1 LPSSIYLLTLDENK
15 VFIKFPEL
23 ENCYAT
29 FVLGGSDMKA
39 NILIVEDDTEIARV
53 IRDTLVSAGHHVTWA
68 TTGLEGLDDFQSGS
82 YDLVLI
88 DLMLPEMD
96 GFTLCRNIR
105 WKSDIPIIIV
115 SARKDDVDKIEG
127 LGLGADDYVAKPFS
141 LAELQARIDSHLRR
155 WFRYNG
161 VQVAI
166 EEAHFAQDLTISW
179 NLERAYLR
187 GQELSL
193 THKEFE
199 LLRVL
204 AQNSERI
211 FSKNELY
218 EHIWQQADMDGAH
231 TVTVHIKSLREKLE
245 DPVKTPNFIQTVWGK
260 GYRFIGEPL

>member
-1 LPSSIYLLTLDENK
+1 
-15 VFIKFPEL
+15 
-23 ENCYAT
+23 
-29 FVLGGSDMKA
+29 MRA
-39 NILIVEDDTEIARV
+39 NILLVEDDSEIARI
-53 IRDTLVSAGHHVTWA
+53 IRDTLVTTGHHVTWA

-105 WKSDIPIIIV
+105 WKSDVPIIIV

-161 VQVAI
+161 VQVAV
-166 EEAHFAQDLTISW
+166 EEACYAHDLTINWS
-179 NLERAYLR
+179 LERVCLR
-187 GQELSL
+187 EQELSL
-193 THKEFE
+193 TNKEFE

-204 AQNSERI
+204 AQNSAHT
-211 FSKNELY
+211 FSKSELY
-218 EHIWQQADMDGAH
+218 EHIWQQTDMDGTH

-260 GYRFIGEPL
+260 GYRFIGESL

>member
-1 LPSSIYLLTLDENK
+1 
-15 VFIKFPEL
+15 
-23 ENCYAT
+23 
-29 FVLGGSDMKA
+29 MRA
-39 NILIVEDDTEIARV
+39 NILLVEDDTEIARI
-53 IRDTLVSAGHHVTWA
+53 IRDTLVTTGHHVTWA

-105 WKSDIPIIIV
+105 WKSDVPIIIV

-161 VQVAI
+161 VQVAV
-166 EEAHFAQDLTISW
+166 EEACYAHNLSINWS
-179 NLERAYLR
+179 LERVCLR
-187 GQELSL
+187 EQELSL
-193 THKEFE
+193 TNKEFE

-204 AQNSERI
+204 AQNGERT
-211 FSKNELY
+211 FSKSELY
-218 EHIWQQADMDGAH
+218 EHIWQQTDMDGTH

-245 DPVKTPNFIQTVWGK
+245 DPIKTPNFIQTVWGK
-260 GYRFIGEPL
+260 GYRFIGESL

>member
-1 LPSSIYLLTLDENK
+1 
-15 VFIKFPEL
+15 
-23 ENCYAT
+23 
-29 FVLGGSDMKA
+29 MRA
-39 NILIVEDDTEIARV
+39 NILLVEDDAEIARI
-53 IRDTLVSAGHHVTWA
+53 IRDTLVTTGHHVTWA

-105 WKSDIPIIIV
+105 WKSNVPIIIV

-161 VQVAI
+161 VQVAV
-166 EEAHFAQDLTISW
+166 EEACYAHHLSINWS
-179 NLERAYLR
+179 LERVCLR
-187 GQELSL
+187 EQELSL
-193 THKEFE
+193 TNKEFE

-204 AQNSERI
+204 AQNGERT
-211 FSKNELY
+211 FSKSELY
-218 EHIWQQADMDGAH
+218 EHIWQQTDMDGTH

-260 GYRFIGEPL
+260 GYRFIGESL